1 MNRLQK
7 DIEMH
12 ISVGHVVFLMFGGIL
27 VKNTK
32 IYACA
37 CGYIAHLCA
46 RRCFINYKL
55 QLS

>member
-46 RRCFINYKL
+46 RRYYKL